1 MYNVEIL
8 DDVIPLI
15 FQNHIKET
23 INDNTFQWYFY
34 NSVYGETE
42 IMKPKNP
49 KITETPGIIHT
60 VFMLPQEINSPK
72 FHMCLKLLHYVRNY
86 KKFELGDMLRI
97 RIRRTLQTPNHTFE
111 KHNIPHVDLDE
122 ASNYKSLIYYV
133 EDSDG
138 DTVLFKNKWK
148 KGDSVSL
155 DTENLN
161 EYKKISPKQGK
172 CVLFDGHVFHAGNN
186 PINYIK
192 RTVINFDFKI
202 K

>member
-1 MYNVEIL
+1 MYDVEIL
-8 DDVIPLI
+8 DDVIPLM
-15 FQNHIKET
+15 FQNDIKET
-23 INDNTFQWYFY
+23 VNGNMFQWYFY
-34 NSVYGETE
+34 NSIYGEKE

-49 KITETPGIIHT
+49 KIKETPGMVHT
-60 VFMLPQEINSPK
+60 VFMFN
-72 FHMCLKLLHYVRNY
+72 MCLKLLHYVRNH
-86 KKFELGDMLRI
+86 KKFELGDVLRI
-97 RIRRTLQTPNHTFE
+97 RIRRTLQTPNHSFE

-122 ASNYKSLIYYV
+122 ASDYKSLIYYV

-148 KGDSVSL
+148 KGDPVSL

-161 EYKKISPKQGK
+161 EYKRISPKQGR

-186 PINYIK
+186 PINYVK
-192 RTVINFDFKI
+192 RTVINLDFKI